1 MLRTAI
7 IAATLVATLPAL
19 AQDRGAL
26 RNACQ
31 ADFARNCPGVS
42 PGGGRL
48 VACFKEKQSQFS
60 DGCKTAMQSAQASRQ
75 KN

>member
-19 AQDRGAL
+19 AQDQGAV
-26 RNACQ
+26 RNACK
-31 ADFARNCPGVS
+31 ADFTRNCPGIS

-48 VACFKEKQSQFS
+48 IACFKEKQAQFS
-60 DGCKTAMQSAQASRQ
+60 EGCRTAMQSVQASRQ
-75 KN
+75 

>member
-1 MLRTAI
+1 MLRTSI
-7 IAATLVATLPAL
+7 IAATLVAALPAF
-19 AQDRGAL
+19 AQNQAAL

-48 VACFKEKQSQFS
+48 ITCFKEKQAQFS
-60 DGCKTAMQSAQASRQ
+60 DGCKAAMQSAQAGRQ